1 MTGKSKKNLANKKSL
16 VTLVFLLLFSISA
29 YSETP
34 RLSDKAEISL
44 MTCSPGTEI
53 YAVFGHTA
61 IRVLDRENNIDY
73 TYNYGVFSM
82 GWDNFYWKFSL
93 GETYYMLQ
101 KEPTARFVRV
111 YNYYNR
117 GIKAAV
123 LNLSMTEKQ
132 RLFDALENEALP
144 ENRTYLYNYF
154 FNNCS
159 TKAKDVIFSVERSAI
174 EYKGDIPQ
182 KSFRDYINEYTANNP
197 MYQYIL
203 SLPLGAETDRTTS
216 REESMFL
223 PDCLDKELQ
232 NACYSSDKLP
242 IFVDTYTILP
252 SPKVEEIS
260 FFSAFNLVFI
270 GICLLIVLVSI
281 FSKRLLLFVDYTLLL
296 IFTIGGL
303 ILAFLALFSLHPCVK
318 TNLNILWLNPLC
330 IVLII
335 QLIRS
340 KKAILT
346 RRLFK
351 IYAVLIVL
359 FLILTAFGMQ
369 YVHYLTVI
377 LLISYLI
384 RIFFVLR
391 KSDYSAAERNKL

>member
-1 MTGKSKKNLANKKSL
+1 MSN
-16 VTLVFLLLFSISA
+16 
-29 YSETP
+29 
-34 RLSDKAEISL
+34 DAEISL

-61 IRVLDRENNIDY
+61 IRVLDRKNNIDY

-82 GWDNFYWKFSL
+82 GWDNFYWKFAL

-123 LNLSMTEKQ
+123 LNLSHIEKQ
-132 RLFDALENEALP
+132 KLFDALENEALP
-144 ENRTYLYNYF
+144 ENRSYLYNYF

-159 TKAKDVIFSVERSAI
+159 TKAKDAIFSVERSAI
-174 EYKGDIPQ
+174 EYKEDIPK
-182 KSFRDYINEYTANNP
+182 KSFREYINEYTENSP

-203 SLPLGAETDRTTS
+203 SLPLGVETDRTAS

-232 NACYSSDKLP
+232 NAYYSSDKSP
-242 IFVDTYTILP
+242 IFSNTYTILP
-252 SPKVEEIS
+252 TPETEEVS

-270 GICLLIVLVSI
+270 GICLLIVLVSV
-281 FSKRLLLFVDYTLLL
+281 FSKRALLFVDYTLLL
-296 IFTIGGL
+296 IFTLGGL
-303 ILAFLALFSLHPCVK
+303 LLAFLALFSLHPCVK
-318 TNLNILWLNPLC
+318 INLNILWLNPLC
-330 IVLII
+330 IVLFV

-340 KKAILT
+340 KKAKLT
-346 RRLFK
+346 RHLFK
-351 IYAVLIVL
+351 IYAAFIVL
-359 FLILTAFGMQ
+359 FILLTTIGIQ
-369 YVHYLTVI
+369 YVHYLTII

-384 RIFFVLR
+384 RIAFVL
-391 KSDYSAAERNKL
+391 KKTKIH